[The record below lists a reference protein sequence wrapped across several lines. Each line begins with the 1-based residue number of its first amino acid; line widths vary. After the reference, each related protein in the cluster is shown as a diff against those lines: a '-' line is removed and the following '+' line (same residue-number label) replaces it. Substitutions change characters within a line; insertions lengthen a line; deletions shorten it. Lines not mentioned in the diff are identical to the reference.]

1 MELFG
6 KKLSID
12 ALKNAVTDAAAKA
25 TDAIQSVDLNGSIA
39 SVKEAA
45 ISATERVTE
54 VTKIA
59 CATAKDKAVNV
70 YESVS
75 EDVRMFDYTE
85 LSRAEYYKE
94 RYTHYKDLSSKA
106 VSDGFRATFEVDKS
120 TMGMVD
126 DVRNRLPVPAKTID
140 DIFDQCRQE
149 AMRRAIASF
158 GLGGTLKD
166 IDSRSEA
173 KYQNLSESYKEFKDR
188 SGPSMTD
195 DPNFASMKNTR
206 YDARERWVQLEDGYN
221 KNQPLDPYSA
231 DIEHVIAKKEFY
243 DDRLLRV
250 GTTDD
255 EFYSLINSSENLV
268 FADSSFNRAMQ
279 EKNIN
284 DFLAK
289 RGRQDPRDPNLVQ
302 VDVPQSDGSIKTV
315 TVNRN
320 DIEEAFNR
328 AEEKRNEHRVSAA
341 MEVGMTVVKTGAA
354 MAAQQVVGLIV
365 LETIDIFLDEIR
377 SFAANG
383 RVISEDGLLKNM
395 KDAKARVQQRLADRF
410 EERQIWARAKSL
422 GIEAGV
428 AGALSVIPQ
437 ILISII
443 LKMPSFLLALIREC
457 TLSTVRCVRILA
469 SDDVEKYESIKII
482 LAGAAAAIV
491 GIYVGRVV
499 SSAIAGVPLLNRFN
513 AQVSDVLTGLMV
525 TAVPLTAIYAFERNK
540 RKFNFL
546 IFRDDHS

>member
-1 MELFG
+1 
-6 KKLSID
+6 
-12 ALKNAVTDAAAKA
+12 
-25 TDAIQSVDLNGSIA
+25 
-39 SVKEAA
+39 
-45 ISATERVTE
+45 
-54 VTKIA
+54 
-59 CATAKDKAVNV
+59 
-70 YESVS
+70 
-75 EDVRMFDYTE
+75 
-85 LSRAEYYKE
+85 
-94 RYTHYKDLSSKA
+94 
-106 VSDGFRATFEVDKS
+106 
-120 TMGMVD
+120 
-126 DVRNRLPVPAKTID
+126 
-140 DIFDQCRQE
+140 
-149 AMRRAIASF
+149 
-158 GLGGTLKD
+158 
-166 IDSRSEA
+166 
-173 KYQNLSESYKEFKDR
+173 
-188 SGPSMTD
+188 
-195 DPNFASMKNTR
+195 MKNTR

-315 TVNRN
+315 TVNRS
-320 DIEEAFNR
+320 DIEEAFDR

-365 LETIDIFLDEIR
+365 LETIDIFVDEIR
-377 SFAANG
+377 SFAVNG

-395 KDAKARVQQRLADRF
+395 KDATARVQQRLADRF

>member
-12 ALKNAVTDAAAKA
+12 AMKNAVADAAAKV
-25 TDAIQSVDLNGSIA
+25 TDTVQSIDFSESIA
-39 SVKEAA
+39 SVKETA

-54 VTKIA
+54 VTKVA
-59 CATAKDKAVNV
+59 CATAKEKAVIV
-70 YESVS
+70 YESAS
-75 EDVRMFDYTE
+75 EDVRTFDYSQ
-85 LSRAEYYKE
+85 LSRVEYYKE
-94 RYTHYKDLSSKA
+94 RYTHYEDLSSKA
-106 VSDGFRATFEVDKS
+106 VSESFRATFEVDKS

-173 KYQNLSESYKEFKDR
+173 KYNNLSESYKEFKDR
-188 SGPSMTD
+188 SGFSMTD
-195 DPNFASMKNTR
+195 DPNFASMKDAR
-206 YDARERWVQLEDGYN
+206 YDAQERWVQLEDGYH
-221 KNQPLDPYSA
+221 KNQPLDPRSA

-289 RGRQDPRDPNLVQ
+289 RGRPDPFDSNLVQ
-302 VDVPQSDGSIKTV
+302 VDILQKDGSIKTV

-320 DIEEAFNR
+320 DIEDAFNR
-328 AEEKRNEHRVSAA
+328 AEEKRSEHRISAA

-365 LETIDIFLDEIR
+365 LETIDIFVDEIR
-377 SFAANG
+377 SFAVSG
-383 RVISEDGLLKNM
+383 RVISEDGWLKNT
-395 KDAKARVQQRLADRF
+395 KDATARVQQRLADRF
-410 EERQIWARAKSL
+410 EERQIWARARSL

-437 ILISII
+437 ILISLI

-457 TLSTVRCVRILA
+457 TLSTVRCVRILT
-469 SDDVEKYESIKII
+469 SDDVDKFESIKII

-491 GIYVGRVV
+491 GVYVGRVV

-513 AQVSDVLTGLMV
+513 TQVSDVLTGLMV
-525 TAVPLTAIYAFERNK
+525 TAVPLTAIYTFERNK
-540 RKFNFL
+540 QKLSFMTF
-546 IFRDDHS
+546 